1 MPSIVCLP
9 LVDNHRQGDYGNHGP
24 TKKEM
29 FPMKK
34 CYLCFSLSLA
44 VLLSGCIVAPP
55 RQQVFVPQQVQPG
68 PPPQAQPEPTLGI
81 EDVKALAKAGLSDD
95 LIISQIRSSGMVY
108 HLNAA
113 DIIQLKTAGVSEKVI
128 GWMINTPSAVSPTPV
143 GVQPPPAVVQ
153 PPTAVVPQPVVMAE
167 PVMVP
172 EAYVWDG
179 YEFVGFVGNQ
189 YFYLG
194 PGNIWLVAE
203 PFRLERFHGWERD
216 HRDWRE
222 HAIRNEHYR
231 TDHNGHVQPR
241 HESGRDEPRK
251 GERDAH

>member
-1 MPSIVCLP
+1 
-9 LVDNHRQGDYGNHGP
+9 
-24 TKKEM
+24 
-29 FPMKK
+29 MKK
-34 CYLCFSLSLA
+34 ICSYSALSLT

-55 RQQVFVPQQVQPG
+55 RQQVVVPQQVQPE
-68 PPPQAQPEPTLGI
+68 PPQQVQAVTPLGI

-95 LIISQIRSSGMVY
+95 LIISQFRSSATVY

-113 DIIQLKTAGVSEKVI
+113 DIIALKTAGVSEKVI
-128 GWMINTPSAVSPTPV
+128 AYMINMPSTATTPPTAGAQPPPAVAQQPMVVP
-143 GVQPPPAVVQ
+143 QPPPAVVQ
-153 PPTAVVPQPVVMAE
+153 QPMVVPQPVVVAE

-172 EAYVWDG
+172 ESYVWDG
-179 YEFVGFVGNQ
+179 YEFVGLVGNQ

-194 PGNIWLVAE
+194 PGNIWLLSE

-222 HAIRNEHYR
+222 HAIRNDRFR

-241 HESGRDEPRK
+241 HEPGK
-251 GERDAH
+251 GDRNAH